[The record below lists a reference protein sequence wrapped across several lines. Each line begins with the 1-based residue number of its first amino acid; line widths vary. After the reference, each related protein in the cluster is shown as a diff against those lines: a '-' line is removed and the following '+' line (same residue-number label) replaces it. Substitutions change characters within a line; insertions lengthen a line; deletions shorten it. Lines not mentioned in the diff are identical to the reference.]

1 MKIYVMNADGSNQ
14 KLLIADSGN
23 DSEPAWSPDGLW
35 IAFTSDRDGHSHL
48 YMIHPDGTG
57 LTQLT
62 SGDSQD
68 RTPAWAP
75 N

>member
-1 MKIYVMNADGSNQ
+1 MNADGSDQ
-14 KLLIADSGN
+14 KTLIADSGRE
-23 DSEPAWSPDGLW
+23 SEPAWSPDGLW
-35 IAFTSDRDGHSHL
+35 IAFASDRDGHSHL

-62 SGDSQD
+62 SGNSEDT
-68 RTPAWAP
+68 TPAWAP